1 MTLHKLCSTDQIGG
15 ADEQFSGWYGILD
28 SGCRVDARSTTKDN
42 ARSTFLTAQRLRHHA
57 GLEATFGK
65 DFSVKSTPRESE
77 AEHHCTLQK
86 QVQQV
91 DFCGFTT
98 FGTDASRTN
107 NVSKD
112 VCLIALALASV
123 SRYEAIAST

>member
-1 MTLHKLCSTDQIGG
+1 MTLHKLCSTDHIGG
-15 ADEQFSGWYGILD
+15 ADEQFSGWHGILD
-28 SGCRVDARSTTKDN
+28 AGCRVDARLTTKDD
-42 ARSTFLTAQRLRHHA
+42 ARSTFLTAQRLQHHA

-65 DFSVKSTPRESE
+65 DFSVKSTPHNE

-91 DFCGFTT
+91 ELFGFIT

-123 SRYEAIAST
+123 SRYEAIASA